1 MSTTIEQNGLV
12 YASSKEE
19 VLDVVCGLIDEAQCE
34 YVYDRRKHDRHS
46 LAVLIKATPLKDGRR
61 LVTEFEALT
70 HDISAGGLSIIYNAP
85 IEEQYLL
92 LRFPGFNQRSLIF
105 EVLRQTKMGPFWMI
119 AGKFQT
125 DL

>member
-12 YASSKEE
+12 YADTKEE
-19 VLDVVCGLIDEAQCE
+19 ILDVVCGLIDDAQRE

-46 LAVLIKATPLKDGRR
+46 LAVVINAAPINDGR
-61 LVTEFEALT
+61 LGAPIEALT
-70 HDISAGGLSIIYNAP
+70 HDISAGGLSFVYNARIDEP
-85 IEEQYLL
+85 YLL
-92 LRFPGFNQRSLIF
+92 LRFPGFNQRPLIL
-105 EVLRQTKMGPFWMI
+105 ELLRQMKMGPFWMI